1 MKNKIDEALTGAKSV
16 ADLVHSILDES
27 GDFDLQR
34 LLKQIEA
41 DLMDVQHKL
50 SIALRLAG
58 GRKQA

>member
-1 MKNKIDEALTGAKSV
+1 MTSKINEALNGAKTV
-16 ADLVHSILDES
+16 ADLVRSILDES

-50 SIALRLAG
+50 SIALRLSEEK
-58 GRKQA
+58 R

>member
-1 MKNKIDEALTGAKSV
+1 MKNKINDALNGAKTV
-16 ADLVHSILDES
+16 ADLVRSILDES

-50 SIALRLAG
+50 AIALRLSG
-58 GRKQA
+58 EKK

>member
-1 MKNKIDEALTGAKSV
+1 MTSKITEALGGAKTV
-16 ADLVHSILDES
+16 ADLVRSILDES

-50 SIALRLAG
+50 SIALRLSEEK
-58 GRKQA
+58 R

>member
-1 MKNKIDEALTGAKSV
+1 MTSKINEALGGAKNV
-16 ADLVHSILDES
+16 ADLVRSILDES

-50 SIALRLAG
+50 SIALRLSEEK
-58 GRKQA
+58 R